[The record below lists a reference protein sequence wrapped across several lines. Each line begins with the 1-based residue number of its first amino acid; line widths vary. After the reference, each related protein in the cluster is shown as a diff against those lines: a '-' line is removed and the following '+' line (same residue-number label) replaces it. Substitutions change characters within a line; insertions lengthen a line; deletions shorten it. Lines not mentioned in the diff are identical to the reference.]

1 MRLNFLTRSLP
12 AQILTGLLLGAAL
25 GGLLNAIGPVA
36 PGARWF
42 ADHFADPI
50 GQIFLRLLQLL
61 VIPLIFASLV
71 SGAAAL
77 GDLRELG
84 RIGLRC
90 IVYTV
95 VVSAISVLIG
105 LAIAQWIQPGARV
118 APEVRAELTERYST
132 DAAAR
137 IQNVESQRSGSDE
150 PPLLAAV
157 KATLPTNI
165 FAALAADPPNLLG
178 LMFFALFLGA
188 AAAMV
193 GEPARPFLDF
203 SQGLYEVV
211 LRCIDLV
218 MKLAPLAVF
227 CLVFALTARFGFGL
241 LASLSWFAGS
251 VIGGLAL
258 HMFGV
263 YSLILI
269 FLVKVNPIEFFSRI
283 RTVLI
288 TAFSTASSSAT
299 LPTALHVS
307 EKNLGVPRE
316 INGFVLTIGAT
327 ANQNGT
333 ALYEG
338 ATILFLAQLAGVDL
352 TLAQQATV
360 LGMAILGGI
369 GTAGVPGGSLPF
381 IILVAASLGV
391 DPALIAVVL
400 GVDRLLDMCRT
411 TLNVAGDVTL
421 ALYNARAEGHP
432 IMPEL
437 TERV

>member
-12 AQILTGLLLGAAL
+12 AQILTGLLVGAAL

-36 PGARWF
+36 PAARWF

-77 GDLRELG
+77 GDMRELG

-105 LAIAQWIQPGARV
+105 LAIAQWIRPGDRV
-118 APEVRAELTERYST
+118 DDGVRAELTERYSR

-137 IQNVESQRSGSDE
+137 IENVESQRGPSD

-437 TERV
+437 TDRA